1 MIDSTNDI
9 KKQIEDNNL
18 RRYVLSVTS
27 GQEQIVIENL
37 KERVKKQGLAEDIVD
52 YLAPIINQVHM
63 KKNNEKV
70 IKEKKLYPGYVFV
83 KSRMNDKIWYVVR
96 NTPGVRIIVGAET
109 RPIPLTDQEYQ
120 DILRQI
126 EEGNERANLVV
137 PFKVD
142 DFVAIKS
149 GEFQGMQGSIREI
162 DSEQSS
168 AIVNIEILG
177 RMTPVMVDF
186 SKIELVN

>member
-1 MIDSTNDI
+1 MTDATNDI
-9 KKQIEDNNL
+9 KKQIEDNDL

-27 GQEQIVIENL
+27 GQEQIVVENL

-52 YLAPIINQVHM
+52 YLAPVVNQVHM

-149 GEFQGMQGSIREI
+149 GEFQGMQGAIREI